1 VVTFLMWATEIL
13 AQFVSTWPEGNIPER
28 ARETAK
34 RCVLDLVGAA
44 AAGFS
49 TAGAR
54 ALREGAST
62 IVLPGPASV
71 WFSGTGLHAAGAAL
85 ANSGAASALD
95 LDDGHRAAGG
105 HPGACIIPAA
115 FTVAEAMKSTGANFL
130 GAVILGYEVAVRVAA
145 ARDFS
150 RLDTLS
156 TGRWC
161 AYGVV
166 AAAGRLLGVTP
177 AHLTQA
183 MAIAGVLS
191 PGLSAAGYSSVMG
204 NQVKEGIPWAA
215 FLGLVALDL
224 AQKGLTGPTDI
235 LDHPAYYD
243 RDRIVGGLGQRF
255 AIEEV
260 YFKPYAC
267 CRWIHSALDGLLSL
281 MTEHGLRGEEVRK
294 ATVFTFER
302 ALRLNNY
309 ADPTTLEAAQYSIP
323 FCVATAALAGKEA
336 LRSLPESLLGRP
348 DIVELAK
355 RVELRLDP
363 ELDRRFP
370 LQVPAR
376 VTLETGRGRFEQL
389 VDHPR
394 GDPANP
400 MDLTALVE
408 KFRRLSTGLLTPAE
422 QDATIAAVLSLE
434 QGGFSRLA
442 TILVRC
448 R

>member
-1 VVTFLMWATEIL
+1 MWATEIL
-13 AQFVSTWPEGNIPER
+13 ADFVGSWPGENIPE
-28 ARETAK
+28 TAQEVSK
-34 RCVLDLVGAA
+34 RCLLDLVGAA

-54 ALREGAST
+54 ALRGAASGL
-62 IVLPGPASV
+62 VLPGPASV
-71 WFSGTGLHAAGAAL
+71 WFSGTGLQAAGAAL

-105 HPGACIIPAA
+105 HPGAAIIPAA
-115 FTVAEAMKSTGANFL
+115 VGLAETGACSGQDL
-130 GAVILGYEVAVRVAA
+130 VSAVILGYEAAVRVAA
-145 ARDFS
+145 ARDLS
-150 RLDTLS
+150 TLDTLS

-166 AAAGRLLGVTP
+166 AAGGRLLRMTP
-177 AHLTQA
+177 ARLAQA

-204 NQVKEGIPWAA
+204 NQVKEGIPWAT

-224 AQKGLTGPTDI
+224 AQKGFTGPTDI

-243 RDRIVGGLGQRF
+243 RERIVGGLGQRF

-260 YFKPYAC
+260 YFKPYGC
-267 CRWIHSALDGLLSL
+267 CRWIHSALDGLISL
-281 MTEHGLRGEEVRK
+281 MAEHRLHGDEIHK
-294 ATVFTFER
+294 ATVSTFER

-309 ADPTTLEAAQYSIP
+309 ADPGTLEAAQYSIP
-323 FCVATAALAGKEA
+323 FCLAAAAREGKGA
-336 LRSLPESLLGRP
+336 LRPMLESLLGRP
-348 DIVELAK
+348 DIVDLAK

-370 LQVPAR
+370 VQVPAR
-376 VTLETGRGRFEQL
+376 VTLETARGMFERL
-389 VDHPR
+389 AEHPL

-400 MDLTALVE
+400 MDLATLVE
-408 KFRRLSTGLLTPAE
+408 KFRGLSAGLLTPAE
-422 QDATIAAVLSLE
+422 QDETIAAVLSLE
-434 QGGFSRLA
+434 DGGLSRLK
-442 TILVRC
+442 TILATSR
-448 R
+448 

>member
-1 VVTFLMWATEIL
+1 MWATQVL
-13 AQFVSTWPEGNIPER
+13 AEFVSTWPVENIPTT
-28 ARETAK
+28 ARDGAK
-34 RCVLDLVGAA
+34 RCVLDLMGAA

-49 TAGAR
+49 TAAAR
-54 ALREGAST
+54 ALREAASAL
-62 IVLPGPASV
+62 VAPGPASV
-71 WFSGTGLHAAGAAL
+71 WFSGTRLHAAGAAL

-105 HPGACIIPAA
+105 HPGAAIIPAA
-115 FTVAEAMKSTGANFL
+115 IGLAEAGACSGQEL
-130 GAVILGYEVAVRVAA
+130 VGAVILGYEAAVRVAA

-150 RLDTLS
+150 TLDTLS

-166 AAAGRLLGVTP
+166 AAGGRLLRMTP
-177 AHLTQA
+177 ARLAQA

-204 NQVKEGIPWAA
+204 NQVKEGIPWAT

-224 AQKGLTGPTDI
+224 AQEGFTGPTDI

-243 RDRIVGGLGQRF
+243 RERIVGGVGKRF

-281 MTEHGLRGEEVRK
+281 MAEHRLHGDEIRK
-294 ATVFTFER
+294 ATVSTFER

-309 ADPTTLEAAQYSIP
+309 AAPATLEAAQYSIP
-323 FCVATAALAGKEA
+323 FCLAAAAREGKGA
-336 LRSLPESLLGRP
+336 LRRLPESLLGSS
-348 DIVELAK
+348 DIVDLAK
-355 RVELRLDP
+355 RVELRLDA

-370 LQVPAR
+370 VQVPAR
-376 VTLETGRGRFEQL
+376 VTLDTARGRFERL
-389 VDHPR
+389 VENPL
-394 GDPANP
+394 GDPGNP
-400 MDLTALVE
+400 MDLATLVE
-408 KFRRLSTGLLTPAE
+408 KFRGLSAGLLTPAE
-422 QDATIAAVLSLE
+422 QDEMIAAVFSLE
-434 QGGFSRLA
+434 DGGLSRLTA
-442 TILVRC
+442 ILTGPR
-448 R
+448 

>member
-1 VVTFLMWATEIL
+1 MWATEIL
-13 AQFVSTWPEGNIPER
+13 AEFVSTWPGENIPET
-28 ARETAK
+28 AREAAK

-44 AAGFS
+44 ASGFT

-54 ALREGAST
+54 ALREAASGL
-62 IVLPGPASV
+62 VLPGPASV
-71 WFSGTGLHAAGAAL
+71 WFSGMGLQAAAAAL

-105 HPGACIIPAA
+105 HPGAAIIPAA
-115 FTVAEAMKSTGANFL
+115 L
-130 GAVILGYEVAVRVAA
+130 GLGETAACSGQDLVRAVILGYEAAVRVAA

-150 RLDTLS
+150 TLDTLS

-161 AYGVV
+161 AYGV
-166 AAAGRLLGVTP
+166 AAAGGRLLRMTP
-177 AHLTQA
+177 ARLAQA

-191 PGLSAAGYSSVMG
+191 PGLSAAGYSSVMS
-204 NQVKEGIPWAA
+204 NQVKEGIPWAT
-215 FLGLVALDL
+215 FLGLVALEL
-224 AQKGLTGPTDI
+224 AQKGFTGPTDI

-243 RDRIVGGLGQRF
+243 RDRIVGGLGKRF

-267 CRWIHSALDGLLSL
+267 CRWIHSALDGLISL
-281 MTEHGLRGEEVRK
+281 MAEHRLHGDEIHK
-294 ATVFTFER
+294 ATVSTFER

-309 ADPTTLEAAQYSIP
+309 ADPATLEAAQYSIP
-323 FCVATAALAGKEA
+323 FCLAAAAREGKGA
-336 LRSLPESLLGRP
+336 LRPLPESLLGRQ
-348 DIVELAK
+348 DIVDLAK

-370 LQVPAR
+370 VQVPAR
-376 VTLETGRGRFEQL
+376 VTLETGRGRFERL
-389 VDHPR
+389 VEHPL

-400 MDLTALVE
+400 MDLAALVE
-408 KFRRLSTGLLTPAE
+408 KFRGLSAGLLTPAE
-422 QDATIAAVLSLE
+422 QDEMIAAVLSLE
-434 QGGFSRLA
+434 EGGLSRLT
-442 TILVRC
+442 TILARP

>member
-1 VVTFLMWATEIL
+1 MWATQIL
-13 AQFVSTWPEGNIPER
+13 AEFVNTWPAAQIAAS
-28 ARETAK
+28 ARDAAK
-34 RCVLDLVGAA
+34 KCVLDLMGVA

-49 TAGAR
+49 SAGAR
-54 ALREGAST
+54 ALREAAST
-62 IVLPGPASV
+62 LVSPGPASV
-71 WFSGTGLHAAGAAL
+71 WFSGAGLHAAGAAL

-105 HPGACIIPAA
+105 HPGAAIIPAA
-115 FTVAEAMKSTGANFL
+115 LALAESYGCSGQDLVSAI
-130 GAVILGYEVAVRVAA
+130 ILGYEVAVRVAA

-166 AAAGRLLGVTP
+166 AAAGRLLHMVP
-177 AHLTQA
+177 ARLAQA
-183 MAIAGVLS
+183 MAVAGVLS

-204 NQVKEGIPWAA
+204 NRVKEGISWAT

-224 AQKGLTGPTDI
+224 AQKGFTGPTDI

-243 RDRIVGGLGQRF
+243 RHRIVQGLGERF

-281 MTEHGLRGEEVRK
+281 MSEHRLRGDDIRR
-294 ATVFTFER
+294 ATVSTFER
-302 ALRLNNY
+302 ALGLNNY
-309 ADPTTLEAAQYSIP
+309 PEPTTLEAAQYSIP
-323 FCVATAALAGKEA
+323 FCLAAAALEGKEA
-336 LRSLPESLLGRP
+336 LRPLPESLLGRS

-355 RVELRLDP
+355 RVELRFDA

-370 LQVPAR
+370 AQVPAR
-376 VTLETGRGRFEQL
+376 VALETGRGRFERL
-389 VDHPR
+389 VEHPL
-394 GDPANP
+394 GDPANA
-400 MDLTALVE
+400 MDFAALRE
-408 KFRRLSTGLLTPAE
+408 KFRGLSARLLTPAE
-422 QDATIAAVLSLE
+422 QDEMLAAVLSLE
-434 QGGFSRLA
+434 EGGLSRLT
-442 TILVRC
+442 TILARSH
-448 R
+448 

>member
-1 VVTFLMWATEIL
+1 MWATEIL
-13 AQFVSTWPEGNIPER
+13 AEFVSTWPGENIPEA
-28 ARETAK
+28 AREAAK

-44 AAGFS
+44 ASGFT

-54 ALREGAST
+54 ALRGAASGLL
-62 IVLPGPASV
+62 LPGPASV
-71 WFSGTGLHAAGAAL
+71 WFSGTGLQAAGAAL

-95 LDDGHRAAGG
+95 IDDGHRAAGG
-105 HPGACIIPAA
+105 HPGAAVIPAA
-115 FTVAEAMKSTGANFL
+115 LGLAETAACSGQDL
-130 GAVILGYEVAVRVAA
+130 VSAVILGYEAAVRVAA

-150 RLDTLS
+150 TLDTLS

-166 AAAGRLLGVTP
+166 AAGGRLLRMTP
-177 AHLTQA
+177 ARLAQA

-204 NQVKEGIPWAA
+204 NQVKEGIPWAT
-215 FLGLVALDL
+215 FLGLAALEL
-224 AQKGLTGPTDI
+224 AQKGFTGPTDI
-235 LDHPAYYD
+235 LDHPPYYD
-243 RDRIVGGLGQRF
+243 RDRIVGGLGKRF

-267 CRWIHSALDGLLSL
+267 CRWIHSALDGLISL
-281 MTEHGLRGEEVRK
+281 MAEHRLHGDEIHK
-294 ATVFTFER
+294 ATVSTFER

-309 ADPTTLEAAQYSIP
+309 ADPDTLEAAQYSIP
-323 FCVATAALAGKEA
+323 FCLAAAAREGEGA
-336 LRSLPESLLGRP
+336 LRPMPESLLGRP
-348 DIVELAK
+348 DIVDLAK

-370 LQVPAR
+370 VQVPAR
-376 VTLETGRGRFEQL
+376 VTLETGRGRLEQL
-389 VDHPR
+389 VDHPL

-400 MDLTALVE
+400 MNLAALVE
-408 KFRRLSTGLLTPAE
+408 KFRGLSTGLLVPAE

-434 QGGFSRLA
+434 EGGLSRLT
-442 TILVRC
+442 TILATSR
-448 R
+448 

>member
-1 VVTFLMWATEIL
+1 MWATEIL
-13 AQFVSTWPEGNIPER
+13 ADFVSTWPGENIPDT
-28 ARETAK
+28 ARDAAK

-49 TAGAR
+49 AASAR
-54 ALREGAST
+54 ALREAASGL
-62 IVLPGPASV
+62 ILPGPASV
-71 WFSGTGLHAAGAAL
+71 WFWGSGLQAAGAAL

-105 HPGACIIPAA
+105 HPGAAIIPAA
-115 FTVAEAMKSTGANFL
+115 VGLAETNACSGEEL
-130 GAVILGYEVAVRVAA
+130 ISAVILGYEAAVRVAA

-150 RLDTLS
+150 SLDTLS

-166 AAAGRLLGVTP
+166 AAGGRLLRMTP
-177 AHLTQA
+177 ARITQA

-204 NQVKEGIPWAA
+204 NQVKEGIPWAT
-215 FLGLVALDL
+215 FLGLVALDF
-224 AQKGLTGPTDI
+224 AQRGFTGPTDI

-243 RDRIVGGLGQRF
+243 RDRIVGGVGQRF
-255 AIEEV
+255 AIEDV

-267 CRWIHSALDGLLSL
+267 CRWIHSALDGLISL
-281 MTEHGLRGEEVRK
+281 MGEHRLHADEIRK

-309 ADPTTLEAAQYSIP
+309 ADPATLEAAQYSIP
-323 FCVATAALAGKEA
+323 FCLAAAAREDKKA
-336 LRSLPESLLGRP
+336 LRPMPESLLSRP
-348 DIVELAK
+348 DIVDLAK

-363 ELDRRFP
+363 ELDRGFP
-370 LQVPAR
+370 VHVPAR

-389 VDHPR
+389 VEHPL
-394 GDPANP
+394 GDPVNP
-400 MDLTALVE
+400 MDLTTLVE
-408 KFRRLSTGLLTPAE
+408 KFRGLSAGVLTPAE
-422 QDATIAAVLSLE
+422 QDETIAAVLSLE
-434 QGGFSRLA
+434 EGGLSRL
-442 TILVRC
+442 TGILARS

>member
-1 VVTFLMWATEIL
+1 MWATEIL
-13 AQFVSTWPEGNIPER
+13 AEFVSAWPGENIPET
-28 ARETAK
+28 ARDAAK

-44 AAGFS
+44 AAGFP
-49 TAGAR
+49 TAAAR
-54 ALREGAST
+54 ALREASSAL
-62 IVLPGPASV
+62 VLPGPVSV

-105 HPGACIIPAA
+105 HPGAAIIPAA
-115 FTVAEAMKSTGANFL
+115 LGLAETGACSGQDL
-130 GAVILGYEVAVRVAA
+130 IDAIILGYEVAVRVAA

-166 AAAGRLLGVTP
+166 AAGGRLLRMPP
-177 AHLTQA
+177 ARLAQA
-183 MAIAGVLS
+183 MSIAGLLS
-191 PGLSAAGYSSVMG
+191 PGLAAAGYSSVMG
-204 NQVKEGIPWAA
+204 NQVKEGIPWAT

-224 AQKGLTGPTDI
+224 AHKGFTGPTDI
-235 LDHPAYYD
+235 LDHPAYYYPE
-243 RDRIVGGLGQRF
+243 RIVAGLGERF
-255 AIEEV
+255 AVEEV

-281 MTEHGLRGEEVRK
+281 MVEYRLRGDEIHK
-294 ATVFTFER
+294 ATVSTFER

-309 ADPTTLEAAQYSIP
+309 ANPDTLEAAQYSIP
-323 FCVATAALAGKEA
+323 FCLAAAAREGKGA
-336 LRSLPESLLGRP
+336 LRPLPESLLGRQ

-370 LQVPAR
+370 VQVPAR
-376 VTLETGRGRFEQL
+376 VTLETGRGRLEQL
-389 VDHPR
+389 VDHPL

-400 MDLTALVE
+400 MNLAALVE
-408 KFRRLSTGLLTPAE
+408 KFRGLSTGLLVPAE

-434 QGGFSRLA
+434 EGGLSRLT
-442 TILVRC
+442 TILATSR
-448 R
+448 